1 MTPPTSR
8 VLPIGRILFGSLLAI
23 GTLWVLNFVSAG
35 DLPSIRSQ
43 NQLNDEVR
51 LWVKTLEVTRASG
64 RSVSFYND
72 ESPVARKNITDI
84 IGPYIPFDRVEY
96 VWLKADGTF
105 GLKFK
110 VKYRIDFPLLEGGY
124 IRIKLDDQE
133 IRGGLAKAQT
143 QKKNIPVKLLV
154 FYEPHTIQIDHL
166 GPNRESTV
174 SPIGKLLGL
183 LPHIVALV
191 YYEKDGLPYAG
202 PQLDGMGASEN
213 PRIMREL
220 LGLDDTLMPEG
231 FLTKEQ

>member
-1 MTPPTSR
+1 MTAPTAR
-8 VLPIGRILFGSLLAI
+8 ALPIGRILGWSVLSIATLL
-23 GTLWVLNFVSAG
+23 VLTFVSAG

-51 LWVKTLEVTRASG
+51 LWVKNLEACRASG
-64 RSVSFYND
+64 QAVSFFND
-72 ESPVARKNITDI
+72 GSANGRKNITDI
-84 IGPYIPFDRVEY
+84 IGPFIPYDRVEY

-143 QKKNIPVKLLV
+143 QKDKIPVKLLV
-154 FYEPHTIQIDHL
+154 FYEPHTIQIDRL
-166 GPNRESTV
+166 GSNRESTV
-174 SPIGKLLGL
+174 SPVGKLLGL

-231 FLTKEQ
+231 FLTKDK